1 MNYTELTEALRI
13 AMEKQDSV
21 AIEALVV
28 EFQPA
33 DLAEFLHDE
42 EVDVCLKLLAH
53 LEIEERAEVFGY
65 LPLNTQFEVSE
76 EMTAEGL
83 AQLLNCMDS
92 DERADLFNLMEEDRQ
107 TAVLKLM
114 AKEEREDLRRMASY
128 EEGTV
133 GAIMTSDYAS
143 VPVTDTVV
151 QALDKVR
158 KTAPDAETIYQI
170 YVLDKLHRLVGTV
183 SLRELI
189 VSRPTAL
196 VSDLMETDLIT
207 MLPDQEQ
214 EDAAKMISRYDL
226 LALPVIDNQQRLIGI
241 VTYDDA
247 MDVAEAEA
255 TEDILKGGSVGGLE
269 GSIKDASKFLIY
281 RKRIFWLLLLVFA
294 NIFTAA
300 GIAIYED
307 TIAKYAVLV
316 FFMPLLIGS
325 AGNAGS
331 QASTLM
337 VRALGTGD
345 VVMSDWARLFGREII
360 IALALGLTMA
370 FAVAF
375 IGHFRGGYDIALIV
389 ALSMVSVVMMGS
401 LLGLSLPFIL
411 KRAGLDPAT
420 ASAPLVATIA
430 DAAGILVYFGIAT
443 AVLGL

>member
-1 MNYTELTEALRI
+1 MKYNELSEALRL
-13 AMEKQDSV
+13 AMEKQDTV
-21 AIEALVV
+21 AIETLVM

-33 DLAEFLHDE
+33 DLAEFLHE
-42 EVDVCLKLLAH
+42 EDTDVSLKLLAH
-53 LEIEERAEVFGY
+53 LELEERAEVFGY
-65 LPLNTQFEVSE
+65 LPLNEQFNLSQ
-76 EMTAEGL
+76 EMTTEGL

-107 TAVLKLM
+107 TSVLKLM
-114 AKEEREDLRRMASY
+114 AMEEREDLRRMASY
-128 EEGTV
+128 EDETV
-133 GAIMTSDYAS
+133 GSIMTSDYAS
-143 VPVTDTVV
+143 VPVTDTVI
-151 QALDKVR
+151 QALDKIR

-170 YVLDKLHRLVGTV
+170 YVLDKLHRLVGTL

-196 VSDLMETDLIT
+196 ISDLMATDLIT
-207 MLPDQEQ
+207 LSPDQDQ
-214 EDAAKMISRYDL
+214 EDASKLISRYDL
-226 LALPVIDNQQRLIGI
+226 LALPVVDNQHRLVGI

-255 TEDILKGGSVGGLE
+255 TEDILKGGSVNGLD
-269 GSIKDASKFLIY
+269 GSIKSASKFMLY

-360 IALALGLTMA
+360 IASALGLTMA
-370 FAVAF
+370 CAVAF
-375 IGHFRGGYDIALIV
+375 IGHYRGGVEIAFIAAV
-389 ALSMVSVVMMGS
+389 SMVAVVMMGS
-401 LLGLSLPFIL
+401 LLGLSLPFVL
-411 KRAGLDPAT
+411 KRVGLDPAT

-430 DAAGILVYFGIAT
+430 DAAGILVYFSIAT

>member
-13 AMEKQDSV
+13 AMEKQDGV

-76 EMTAEGL
+76 EMTVEGL

-128 EEGTV
+128 EEETV

-151 QALDKVR
+151 QALDKIR

-207 MLPDQEQ
+207 MFPDQDQ
-214 EDAAKMISRYDL
+214 EEASKLISRYDL
-226 LALPVIDNQQRLIGI
+226 LALPVIDNQHRLVGI

-255 TEDILKGGSVGGLE
+255 TEDILKGGSVSGLE
-269 GSIKDASKFLIY
+269 GSIKDASKFMLY

-401 LLGLSLPFIL
+401 LLGMSLPFVL
-411 KRAGLDPAT
+411 KKLKLDPAT

-430 DAAGILVYFGIAT
+430 DATGILVYFGIAT

>member
-1 MNYTELTEALRI
+1 MNYTELTEALRL

-21 AIEALVV
+21 AIESLVA

-42 EVDVCLKLLAH
+42 EIDVSLKLLAH

-65 LPLNTQFEVSE
+65 LPLNTQFDVSE

-83 AQLLNCMDS
+83 AQLLNCMES

-207 MLPDQEQ
+207 MSPDDEQ

-226 LALPVIDNQQRLIGI
+226 LALPVIDNQQRLVGI

-255 TEDILKGGSVGGLE
+255 TEDILKGGSVSGLE
-269 GSIKDASKFLIY
+269 GSIKEASKFMLY

-345 VVMSDWARLFGREII
+345 VVLSDWARLFGREII

-411 KRAGLDPAT
+411 KRVGLDPAT